1 MTKSEKMYDL
11 VERWKSSDLTQ
22 KQFCGEHD
30 LKVGTFAYWVGKKK
44 RSDEPVGGFVPID
57 LAAGS
62 AGGQLTISY
71 PNGVKLTL
79 GSNDLALISRL
90 IHLV

>member
-1 MTKSEKMYDL
+1 MTKSEKMYEL

-30 LKVGTFAYWVGKKK
+30 LKAGTFAYWVGKKK
-44 RSDEPVGGFVPID
+44 RSDEPAGGFVPID
-57 LAAGS
+57 LTA
-62 AGGQLTISY
+62 GQLSVSY

-79 GSNDLALISRL
+79 GSSDLALINRL